1 MWLIKERQ
9 PLIRQ
14 SDRAVRPGTT
24 SLEWFFF
31 FYIDLHA
38 FKVNWFLIHPV
49 LVQTQGHRSPIS
61 SLTLAQT
68 HLFFFY
74 FFPSLPSRCC
84 ETYWSTDGRIWHC
97 SRLHTPHASLH
108 YVICVARIPRRW
120 LYLDYSSMLLRH
132 IRTGGSGLCWN
143 GRMVY
148 ILSSVCFAGT
158 FDVPFKSKWSS
169 EWLVPCCGWW

>member
-24 SLEWFFF
+24 SLEWFFIF
-31 FYIDLHA
+31 LFLDLHA

-68 HLFFFY
+68 HFFLKNCSQ
-74 FFPSLPSRCC
+74 PAITLLWNLLVHRWQDLALQQASHATCLPTLCHLRCSNPQKVTVPRLLVDAVT
-84 ETYWSTDGRIWHC
+84 TYTNRG
-97 SRLHTPHASLH
+97 
-108 YVICVARIPRRW
+108 
-120 LYLDYSSMLLRH
+120 
-132 IRTGGSGLCWN
+132 
-143 GRMVY
+143 
-148 ILSSVCFAGT
+148 
-158 FDVPFKSKWSS
+158 KWSVLKWEDGIHS
-169 EWLVPCCGWW
+169 V